1 MHRVFVA
8 QNAHRYPP
16 AKGLQGGLMMIL
28 LTQSLAACLT
38 VLAYRMSSFALLALA
53 QGLSAI
59 GAVLHAIVVLMLV
72 RLIVR
77 AGAVWRRLQ
86 KEGKRTAELRRL
98 SRVIL
103 GAIGTT
109 LLMAL
114 LTIGAACAPLAI
126 MPVMQV
132 PECGL
137 IFIFMIVA
145 ISLHGA
151 NINRTFGRVSDSLVA
166 AQRASRHTTAA

>member
-1 MHRVFVA
+1 M
-8 QNAHRYPP
+8 
-16 AKGLQGGLMMIL
+16 
-28 LTQSLAACLT
+28 
-38 VLAYRMSSFALLALA
+38 
-53 QGLSAI
+53 
-59 GAVLHAIVVLMLV
+59 
-72 RLIVR
+72 
-77 AGAVWRRLQ
+77 
-86 KEGKRTAELRRL
+86 
-98 SRVIL
+98 IL

-114 LTIGAACAPLAI
+114 LAIGAACVPLAI

-137 IFIFMIVA
+137 IFIFMILA

-166 AQRASRHTTAA
+166 AQRASKHTTAA